1 MVGELIAGRYE
12 LEKLVGSGGMS
23 NVFRAHDRL
32 LERTVALKIL
42 HEQFTRD
49 DDYVERFRREAR
61 SVAQLAHPN
70 IVTVIDRGEQ
80 DGRQY
85 IVFEFVEG
93 ENLKD
98 LVAHG
103 ALPVRDA
110 LGLERLHLFGSS
122 WGGMLAMQYV
132 LDHQPGLES
141 LILCGSPASIP
152 RWIEGCN
159 ELLAELPASERE
171 ILARHEAS
179 GFTACPEYQGALV
192 TFYRRHVC
200 RLDPWP
206 EGLERSFL
214 EIGADV
220 YETMNGPSEFTV
232 IGNFKDWDV
241 LERLGEI
248 RVPTL
253 ILSGRYDEAR
263 PDHMEEIHQRIAG
276 SELTIFED
284 ASHLCFYEQREA
296 FMARMNEF
304 LTATEG

>member
-1 MVGELIAGRYE
+1 VTDAEGFVDVPGGRVRYWSYGDGPGAPLLCLHGGTGMTHNYIE
-12 LEKLVGSGGMS
+12 PLEDL
-23 NVFRAHDRL
+23 ADRRRVIFYDQL
-32 LERTVALKIL
+32 GCGKSDRPGDTSLWTVP
-42 HEQFTRD
+42 H
-49 DDYVERFRREAR
+49 
-61 SVAQLAHPN
+61 
-70 IVTVIDRGEQ
+70 
-80 DGRQY
+80 
-85 IVFEFVEG
+85 FVE
-93 ENLKD
+93 ELRI
-98 LVAHG
+98 
-103 ALPVRDA
+103 VRDS

-132 LDHQPGLES
+132 LDHQPALES

-152 RWIEGCN
+152 RWIEGCS

-241 LERLGEI
+241 LERLGDI